1 MTKTKL
7 IYWVRPVGPQ
17 APRPGSKLVVQLQQ
31 NMHGRPL
38 HTVGRAEIHEGGWA
52 LLKLTDTQE
61 GRVAAEL
68 LREDCLDVVL
78 WGSQPT
84 LRLR

>member
-7 IYWVRPVGPQ
+7 WARPKGPQ
-17 APRPGSKLVVQLQQ
+17 APRPGTELRVQLQQ

-38 HTVGRAEIHEGGWA
+38 HTVGRAEIHEGGWV

-61 GRVAAEL
+61 GRVAAQL

-84 LRLR
+84 LRQR

>member
-1 MTKTKL
+1 
-7 IYWVRPVGPQ
+7 
-17 APRPGSKLVVQLQQ
+17 
-31 NMHGRPL
+31 MHGRSI
-38 HTVGRAEIHEGGWA
+38 HTVGSAEIHGGQA
-52 LLKLTDTQE
+52 LLKLADTEE

-68 LREDCLDVVL
+68 LREDMIDAVF